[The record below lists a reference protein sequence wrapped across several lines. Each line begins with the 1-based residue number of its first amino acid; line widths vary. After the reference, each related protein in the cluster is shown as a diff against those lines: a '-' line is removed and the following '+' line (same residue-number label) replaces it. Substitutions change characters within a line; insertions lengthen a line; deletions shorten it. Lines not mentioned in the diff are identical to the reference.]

1 MNMFAQA
8 LKETEAKTKPAKKKN
23 GAPLIKLTD
32 RLKEMVDQHKAAK
45 KKKKEVEATISQT
58 GAELIKHTRKTQ
70 DSDGFDGDFHNSYEL
85 PGNNGSLKFVSTNR
99 FSINPD
105 DETQIREILGSNFD
119 NLIEVKHNVTLRN
132 EVFEDENLQQE
143 LMNAVGDCFSQFFET
158 KKTIVVKDEFD
169 RKVYQVVDDE
179 KTLEILR
186 TFVRQYKPA
195 LR

>member
-8 LKETEAKTKPAKKKN
+8 LKDTETKTKPAKKKN

-45 KKKKEVEATISQT
+45 KKKKEAEAVISQT

-70 DSDGFDGDFHNSYEL
+70 DADGFGGDFHNSYEL
-85 PGNNGSLKFVSTNR
+85 PGNDGSLKFVSTNR

-105 DETQIREILGSNFD
+105 DEAQIREILGLNFD
-119 NLIEVKHNVTLRN
+119 DLIEEKHSVSLRP
-132 EVFEDENLQQE
+132 EIFEDENLQQE
-143 LMNAVGDCFSQFFET
+143 LMNAVGDRFSQFFET
-158 KKTIVVKDEFD
+158 KKSLVVKDDYD
-169 RKVYQVVDDE
+169 RKVYQAVDE

-186 TFVRQYKPA
+186 TFVKQFKPA